1 MPNIVI
7 CYKNPK
13 LNNTDIP
20 PCQQPKPFTEWKRE
34 KLTCVYIKG
43 SRIVEICMNEYNFA
57 LYQSVAHNG
66 GRQVIKYVDTRG
78 RVFELLDR

>member
-20 PCQQPKPFTEWKRE
+20 PCQQPNKPFTEWERGKADMCISKRF
-34 KLTCVYIKG
+34 KNC
-43 SRIVEICMNEYNFA
+43 
-57 LYQSVAHNG
+57 
-66 GRQVIKYVDTRG
+66 
-78 RVFELLDR
+78 